1 MNNKYIA
8 MKKILVPCD
17 FSKPAINAYRF
28 ALDIAAKANGTVH
41 LLHVIELP
49 VLYDTVLMPALNFEQ
64 ALLKELKE
72 KTETEFE
79 KIREKYTAEGV
90 KVLTKVIFGSPSK
103 MILEYTKDES
113 IDLIVMGS
121 HGVSGL
127 REIFVGSNA
136 ERIVRSSLVPVL
148 VIKQYYKGPVKNI
161 VFPNDLDTE
170 DQENLIL
177 KVKELQNFFKARLH
191 LLWVNTPLNFTSDT
205 ITQERL
211 YAFAKRFELKDYT
224 INIFNHPTEEE
235 GIIRFAKLINGDLI
249 AMTTHGRKGIAHLIN
264 GSLAENVVNHTE
276 SLIWTY
282 SLKNE
287 AAYAE
292 AIET

>member
-1 MNNKYIA
+1 

-28 ALDIAAKANGTVH
+28 ALDVAAKANGTVH
-41 LLHVIELP
+41 LLHAIELP

-79 KIREKYTAEGV
+79 KIKAKYTSEGV
-90 KVLTKVIFGSPSK
+90 KVFTNVVFGSPSK
-103 MILEYTKDES
+103 VILEYSKNES

-121 HGVSGL
+121 HGASGL

-136 ERIVRSSLVPVL
+136 ERIVRSSPVPVL
-148 VIKQYYKGPVKNI
+148 VIKHYYKGLVKNI
-161 VFPNDLDTE
+161 VFPTDLGTE
-170 DQENLIL
+170 EQEDLIL
-177 KVKELQNFFKARLH
+177 KVKELQKFFKAHLH
-191 LLWVNTPLNFTSDT
+191 LVWINTPLNFTSDT
-205 ITQERL
+205 ITHERL
-211 YAFAKRFELKDYT
+211 EAFAKHFELKDYT

-235 GIIRFAKLINGDLI
+235 GIISFTKMINGDLI
-249 AMTTHGRKGIAHLIN
+249 AMSTHGRKGIAHLIN
-264 GSLAENVVNHTE
+264 GSVAENVANHTE

-287 AAYAE
+287 PAFA
-292 AIET
+292 

>member
-1 MNNKYIA
+1 

-28 ALDIAAKANGTVH
+28 ALDVAAKANGTVH
-41 LLHVIELP
+41 LLHVVELP

-64 ALLKELKE
+64 ALLNELKE

-79 KIREKYTAEGV
+79 KIIGKYPSEGV
-90 KVLTKVIFGSPSK
+90 KVFANVVFGSPSK
-103 MILEYTKDES
+103 VILEYTKNES

-136 ERIVRSSLVPVL
+136 ERIVRSSSVPVL
-148 VIKQYYKGPVKNI
+148 VIKHYYKGPVKNI
-161 VFPNDLDTE
+161 VFPTDLGTE
-170 DQENLIL
+170 EQEDLIL
-177 KVKELQNFFKARLH
+177 KVKELQNFFKAHLH
-191 LLWVNTPLNFTSDT
+191 LVWINTPLNFTSDT
-205 ITQERL
+205 ITHERL
-211 YAFAKRFELKDYT
+211 DAFAKRIKLKDYT

-235 GIIRFAKLINGDLI
+235 GIISFTKLIKGDLI
-249 AMTTHGRKGIAHLIN
+249 AMSTHGRKGIAHLIN
-264 GSLAENVVNHTE
+264 GSVTEDVANHTE

-287 AAYAE
+287 PAFA
-292 AIET
+292 

>member
-1 MNNKYIA
+1 

-28 ALDIAAKANGTVH
+28 ALDVAAKANGTVH

-79 KIREKYTAEGV
+79 KIIGKYSSQGV
-90 KVLTKVIFGSPSK
+90 KVFTNVVFGAPSK
-103 MILEYTKDES
+103 VILEYTKNES

-136 ERIVRSSLVPVL
+136 ERIVRSSSVPVL
-148 VIKQYYKGPVKNI
+148 VIKHYYKGPVKNI
-161 VFPNDLDTE
+161 VFPTDLGTE
-170 DQENLIL
+170 EQEELIL
-177 KVKELQNFFKARLH
+177 KVKELQNFFKAHLH
-191 LLWVNTPLNFTSDT
+191 LVWINTPLNFTSDT
-205 ITQERL
+205 ITHERL
-211 YAFAKRFELKDYT
+211 DAFAKRFKLKDYT
-224 INIFNHPTEEE
+224 INIFNHPSEEE
-235 GIIRFAKLINGDLI
+235 GIISFTRLIKGDLI
-249 AMTTHGRKGIAHLIN
+249 AMSTHGRKGIAHLIN
-264 GSLAENVVNHTE
+264 GSVTENVANHTE
-276 SLIWTY
+276 NLIWTY

-287 AAYAE
+287 PAFA
-292 AIET
+292 